1 MERKHSVSI
10 KKFNPKKFNNLKE
23 VIEYVGKNYGEEV
36 AFRTK
41 TAEKDVFDEMLYKD
55 YVDNINALGT
65 A

>member
-36 AFRTK
+36 AFRAK
-41 TAEKDVFDEMLYKD
+41 TAENL
-55 YVDNINALGT
+55 
-65 A
+65 